1 MTSQL
6 NVDTIVDKA
15 GTGGTNVKIAN
26 NAVAVAEG
34 GSATTTVVQGL
45 AKAWV
50 YSVVSGGTPGL
61 NDSLNVSS
69 VTDVGTGDY
78 KFNFTSAMDNT
89 TFAVMVTT
97 QYTNLAGTG
106 AFFNQE
112 DSSDKTTTSSGMDH
126 FQNGT
131 KVDPILATST
141 IHGDLA

>member
-1 MTSQL
+1 MS
-6 NVDTIVDKA
+6 KA
-15 GTGGTNVKIAN
+15 AELAEFGGGISSGPH
-26 NAVAVAEG
+26 AVE
-34 GSATTTVVQGL
+34 GL

-61 NDSLNVSS
+61 TDSLNVSS
-69 VTDVGTGDY
+69 VTYVGVGDY
-78 KFNFTSAMDNT
+78 KFNFTSAMNNL

-97 QYTNLAGTG
+97 QYTNTTGTG

-126 FQNGT
+126 FQNAT

-141 IHGDLA
+141 VHGELA

>member
-1 MTSQL
+1 MS
-6 NVDTIVDKA
+6 KA
-15 GTGGTNVKIAN
+15 AELAEFGGGISSGP
-26 NAVAVAEG
+26 NAVE
-34 GSATTTVVQGL
+34 GL

-61 NDSLNVSS
+61 TDSLNVSS
-69 VTDVGTGDY
+69 VTDVGVGDY
-78 KFNFTSAMDNT
+78 KFNFTSAMNNL

-97 QYTNLAGTG
+97 QYTNTTGTG

-126 FQNGT
+126 FQNAT

-141 IHGDLA
+141 VHGELA